1 MVPSSS
7 KESDKLKLSKK
18 QKEANIKMYISTW
31 GQIFNDRCDT
41 EYANKKY
48 FNKDIT
54 YKNQKETVRSTSLKR
69 FQIIL
74 MDTLLRFLL

>member
-7 KESDKLKLSKK
+7 KESDKLKPSKK

-48 FNKDIT
+48 CDKDIT
-54 YKNQKETVRSTSLKR
+54 YKNQKETVRSTSLKG